1 MLPRSATVILLLTFY
16 FLSGCSTLQTKS
28 GEPSHVGDPYSGV
41 RQAGESFA
49 NGPKKPDTNYG
60 PNGPIGVGALFIPIG
75 EFFRGTGFYL
85 YTTVD
90 LIGSA
95 AGDTLFLPFDL
106 IYVDDFKTAQA
117 LEHRDIQTLTQYYQD
132 GTLTEPPLI
141 SAIARG
147 DHQRIDALLR
157 NDPGTVGIADPL
169 GYTPLFHAAVAG
181 DAKSLDAILAS
192 GGSLAPYYAAVA
204 LIYMGDTPTLNTL
217 FERLPPD
224 PDQIAPK
231 GAFHGSN
238 LLTAALRAERPALAE
253 RLIRSGAVNLDHEDT
268 DGISPLILTIRAG
281 DLNLTALLLK
291 SGASAKNDRISEA
304 AIYQEDPAFFNLLT
318 PYGITLPA
326 DAIAQAVDR
335 DDLNLT
341 RRLISMGA
349 DLNVRKK
356 YMSEY
361 TALHL
366 AAFRNN
372 PDMIRLLV
380 QSGMDV
386 NIRNERGGTPLWKA
400 VDSRRVEAVR
410 TLLELGADPEIP
422 FISASSGP
430 ITPLQR
436 ALRPIPDYETDPD
449 AAEKRRAVIAL
460 LLPQSTTTYATLVRA
475 VQADDVDTVSLLI
488 DRGIKPNPGI
498 AIYYAEDPAVR
509 DLLARYGA
517 DARDRERFVKC
528 VADWKR
534 MFANVY
540 YSGTPEENCEYHCQ
554 EHTDGRCP

>member
-1 MLPRSATVILLLTFY
+1 MLSRSATVILLFSFY

-28 GEPSHVGDPYSGV
+28 AEPSHVGDPYSGV

-49 NGPKKPDTNYG
+49 DGPPKPNTNYG
-60 PNGPIGVGALFIPIG
+60 PN
-75 EFFRGTGFYL
+75 
-85 YTTVD
+85 TTVD
-90 LIGSA
+90 LIGST
-95 AGDTLFLPFDL
+95 AGDTLFLPIDL
-106 IYVDDFKTAQA
+106 IYVDDFKTARA
-117 LEHRDIQTLTQYYQD
+117 LEYRDIQTLTQYYKN
-132 GTLTEPPLI
+132 GTITEPPLI
-141 SAIARG
+141 SAIAQG
-147 DHQRIDALLR
+147 DRQRIDALLQ
-157 NDPGTVGIADPL
+157 NDPATANIPDPL

-181 DAKSLDAILAS
+181 DIQNIDALLTA
-192 GGSLAPYYAAVA
+192 GGRLAPSYAAVA
-204 LIYMGDTPTLNTL
+204 LIYMGDTPTLNKL
-217 FERLPPD
+217 FEQRPPD
-224 PDQIAPK
+224 PTQVAPK

-238 LLTAALRAERPALAE
+238 LLTAALRAERSALAE
-253 RLIRSGAVNLDHEDT
+253 RFIRSGAVNLDHQDA
-268 DGISPLILTIRAG
+268 DGISPLLFTIRAG
-281 DLNLTALLLK
+281 DLNLTRLLLE
-291 SGASAKNDRISEA
+291 SGASAKRDRVSEA
-304 AIYQEDPAFFNLLT
+304 AINQEDPAFFNLLT

-341 RRLISMGA
+341 RRLIGMGA
-349 DLNVRKK
+349 DLNVRRK

-366 AAFRNN
+366 AAFRDN

-386 NIRNERGGTPLWKA
+386 NIQNERGGTPLWKA

-422 FISASSGP
+422 FVSASSGP

-436 ALRPIPDYETDPD
+436 ALRPIPYYEKDPEH
-449 AAEKRRAVIAL
+449 AAKKRRAIIAL
-460 LLPQSTTTYATLVRA
+460 LMPQSTTTYDTLVRA

-509 DLLARYGA
+509 DLLIHYGA
-517 DARDRERFVKC
+517 DANDRERFVKC
-528 VADWKR
+528 VAWWKQA
-534 MFANVY
+534 FADVY
-540 YSGTPEENCEYHCQ
+540 YSGTPEENCEFHCQ
-554 EHTDGRCP
+554 RHTDGRCP